1 MALGAVLLVFALV
14 ASSAQALDRR
24 ESRFPLYSSTVALA
38 GPGRPVEVGDD
49 PALLIPGTRVLVS
62 ADDAERLAAEQRA
75 WLAAGT
81 VPVVPGLEN
90 STLVSD
96 ALLDLHV
103 LSSEHG
109 VAVAGWAHPWRF
121 VWPRDAALVATA
133 FARTGH
139 LDDAERVIDFLQE
152 IQPESGLFHA
162 RYHPDGSGV
171 PDARGVQTDGLG
183 WALWATQQVAEQWPV
198 DQRAAFVA
206 RHGQLIERST
216 DAIGTLLSTPSGL
229 PPASSDYWERSER
242 QSTLATAAL
251 LRAGLESASWLYGV
265 SGDPTAASDATTAA
279 TRASEA
285 ITRAY
290 GPDFPRYAGGRA
302 SSVDLGVSFLL
313 PPFAAAVDP
322 SAVSAWRD
330 ADGPMLRAAGGLSPG
345 GSWRDDGVS
354 WNTATSTRALTA
366 AFLGDTDEALAWLGW
381 LDAHRTR
388 QGSLPEKVLYDGQPA
403 SVAPLG
409 WASAAVI
416 IAADRMETG
425 SDTDAPR

>member
-1 MALGAVLLVFALV
+1 MALLVALALI
-14 ASSAQALDRR
+14 ASSASSLDRR
-24 ESRFPLYSSTVALA
+24 EARFPLYSSTVALA
-38 GPGRPVEVGDD
+38 GPGRPVEVGGD
-49 PALLIPGTRVLVS
+49 PTLLIPGTRVLVT
-62 ADDAERLAAEQRA
+62 ADDAEELAAEQRA
-75 WLAAGT
+75 WLASGS
-81 VPVVPGLEN
+81 VPVVPGLEG

-103 LSSEHG
+103 LSAEHG

-152 IQPESGLFHA
+152 VQPESGLFHA

-183 WALWATQQVAEQWPV
+183 WALWATQQVAEQWPAG
-198 DQRAAFVA
+198 QRAAFVA
-206 RHGQLIERST
+206 RHAPLVDRST
-216 DAIGTLLSTPSGL
+216 EAIQTLIATPSGL

-242 QSTLATAAL
+242 QGTLATVAL
-251 LRAGLESASWLYGV
+251 LRAGLESAAWLYGE
-265 SGDPTAASDATTAA
+265 SGDPASAADAAASASRAGAT
-279 TRASEA
+279 
-285 ITRAY
+285 ITRAF
-290 GPDFPRYAGGRA
+290 GPHFPRYAGGAA

-313 PPFAAAVDP
+313 PPFSATVNP
-322 SAVSAWRD
+322 SAATAWRD
-330 ADGPMLRAAGGLSPG
+330 ASGPMRRAAGGLSPG

-366 AFLGDTDEALAWLGW
+366 AFLGDTDETLEWLGW
-381 LDAHRTR
+381 LDAHRTV

-409 WASAAVI
+409 WAAAAVI
-416 IAADRMETG
+416 IAADRMEPG
-425 SDTDAPR
+425 SDTAAPR